1 MFDTPTDVQPPVAT
15 GPVPD
20 PATDS
25 ATVLERIESLVDL
38 YAANGPVNERLGR
51 LTDEVAERVKWTGVA
66 RMLQPKRYG
75 GLESHPVEFMEAVLA
90 TGAADGATGWV
101 AGVVGVHPHELAQAD
116 DRLQQELWAENPD
129 TWIAS
134 PYAPMGIATPVDGG
148 YQFTGHWKFSS
159 GTDHCQ
165 WVMIGGFVAN
175 PDGSP
180 DRADVRHFCLPR
192 KDYEII
198 EDSWDVIGLRGTG
211 SKDLIVRDVFVP
223 DYRVIAQDEINA
235 GTAAKALGLDSPLYA
250 IPRSVMFSGAVATGT
265 LAIAQGALA
274 AAIAFAGKRVG
285 MGGQKASGDPYQLAT
300 IGHAAAE
307 IESAVIQMKTDFSR
321 VYDRAAAGEVIT
333 FDERLRVA
341 RNQAA
346 STHRA
351 LAAVDD
357 LFLHAGGG
365 SLHLDQPLQ
374 RFWRDM
380 HSGMNHIV
388 NVAEPK
394 HRAWTLDHYGVEASA
409 LGIKV

>member
-1 MFDTPTDVQPPVAT
+1 MTDQLDRTVLNTP
-15 GPVPD
+15 
-20 PATDS
+20 S
-25 ATVLERIESLVDL
+25 TVLERLESLADFF
-38 YAANGPVNERLGR
+38 AANGRANEDLGR
-51 LTDEVAERVKWTGVA
+51 LTDDVAAALKTTGLT
-66 RMLQPKRYG
+66 RMLQPARYG
-75 GLESHPVEFMEAVLA
+75 GMEAHPVEFMDAVLTA
-90 TGAADGATGWV
+90 GAADGATGWV

-116 DRLQQELWAENPD
+116 DRLQQELWGEDPD

-134 PYAPMGIATPVDGG
+134 PYAPMGVARPVEGG
-148 YQFTGHWKFSS
+148 YRFTGHWKFSS

-175 PDGSP
+175 PDGTP
-180 DRADVRHFCLPR
+180 NRADVRHFCLPR
-192 KDYEII
+192 KDYEILQ
-198 EDSWDVIGLRGTG
+198 DSWDVIGLRGTG
-211 SKDLIVRDVFVP
+211 SKDLVVTDVFVP
-223 DYRVIAQDEINA
+223 EYRVIAQDEINA
-235 GTAAKALGLDSPLYA
+235 GTAARALGLTSPLYA

-274 AAIAFAGKRVG
+274 AAIAFAGKRVT
-285 MGGQKASGDPYQLAT
+285 MSGQKASADPYQMST

-307 IESAVIQMKTDFSR
+307 IESAVGQLRDDFSR
-321 VYDRAAAGEVIT
+321 AYDVAAAGRVI
-333 FDERLRVA
+333 DYDMRLRIA

-346 STHRA
+346 ATHRA

-380 HSGMNHIV
+380 HAGMNHIV

-394 HRAWTLDHYGVEASA
+394 FRNWTLFNYG
-409 LGIKV
+409 LDLPPGTKV

>member
-1 MFDTPTDVQPPVAT
+1 MTTTASPHELT
-15 GPVPD
+15 
-20 PATDS
+20 S
-25 ATVLERIESLVDL
+25 ATVLERIEAQADFF
-38 YAANGPVNERLGR
+38 AANGRANEQLGK
-51 LTDEVAERVKWTGVA
+51 LTDEVAQHLKDTGLV
-66 RMLQPKRYG
+66 RMLQPARYG
-75 GLESHPVEFMEAVLA
+75 GLESHPTEFMDAVLA

-116 DRLQQELWAENPD
+116 DRLQQELWADDPD

-134 PYAPMGIATPVDGG
+134 PYAPMGVAQPVEGG
-148 YQFTGHWKFSS
+148 YRFTGHWKFSS

-180 DRADVRHFCLPR
+180 NRGDVRHFCLPR
-192 KDYEII
+192 ADYEILQ
-198 EDSWDVIGLRGTG
+198 DSWDVMGLAGTG
-211 SKDLIVRDVFVP
+211 SKDLIVNDVFVP

-235 GTAAKALGLDSPLYA
+235 GTAARALGLDNPLYA

-274 AAIAFAGKRVG
+274 SAIAFAGQRVTL
-285 MGGQKASGDPYQLAT
+285 GGQKAAGDPYQMST

-307 IESAVIQMKTDFSR
+307 IESAIIQMKSDFSR
-321 VYDRAAAGEVIT
+321 AYDMAAAGEVIGY
-333 FDERLRVA
+333 DMRLQIA

-380 HSGMNHIV
+380 HAGMNHIV

-394 HRAWTLDHYGVEASA
+394 YRNWSLFHYG
-409 LGIKV
+409 LDLPPGTKV

>member
-1 MFDTPTDVQPPVAT
+1 MFATVIDEKPPVTT
-15 GPVPD
+15 GEVAD
-20 PATDS
+20 PAKS
-25 ATVLERIESLVDL
+25 SSTVLERIESLVDF
-38 YAANGPVNERLGR
+38 YAANGAENERLGR
-51 LTDEVAERVKWTGVA
+51 LTDEVADRVKWTGVA

-75 GLESHPVEFMEAVLA
+75 GMEAHPVEFMEAVLA
-90 TGAADGATGWV
+90 TGTADAATGWV

-134 PYAPMGIATPVDGG
+134 PYAPMGIATPVEGG
-148 YQFTGHWKFSS
+148 YRFTGHWKFSS

-180 DRADVRHFCLPR
+180 NRGDVRHFCLPR
-192 KDYEII
+192 KDYEIVQ
-198 EDSWDVIGLRGTG
+198 DSWDVLGLRGTG
-211 SKDLIVRDVFVP
+211 SKDLIVNDVFVP
-223 DYRVIAQDEINA
+223 DYRVIGQEEINA
-235 GTAAKALGLDSPLYA
+235 GTAAKALGLDNPLYA
-250 IPRSVMFSGAVATGT
+250 IPRSVMFSGAVATAT

-274 AAIAFAGKRVG
+274 SAIAFAAHRVG
-285 MGGQKASGDPYQLAT
+285 MSGQKAAGDPYQLST

-307 IESAVIQMKTDFSR
+307 IESAVTQMKTDFSR
-321 VYDRAAAGEVIT
+321 VYDLAATGQVVGL
-333 FDERLRVA
+333 DERLRVA
-341 RNQAA
+341 RNQAS

-365 SLHLDQPLQ
+365 SLHLHQPLQ

-380 HSGMNHIV
+380 HAGMNHIV

-394 HRAWTLDHYGVEASA
+394 YRAWSLDHYGVEGP
-409 LGIKV
+409 LGVKV